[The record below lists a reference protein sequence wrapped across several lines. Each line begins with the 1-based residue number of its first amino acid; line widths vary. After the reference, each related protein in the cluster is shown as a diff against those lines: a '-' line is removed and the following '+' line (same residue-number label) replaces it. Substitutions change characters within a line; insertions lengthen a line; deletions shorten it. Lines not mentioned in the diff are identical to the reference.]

1 MLWNMTTDSDAI
13 IRNNRQMTPGMDVI
27 LPYPVAQ
34 NNEELE
40 SRILKFDM
48 EDYLS
53 RMKTF
58 EEKVELTFDGKASLR
73 IADRIEAYMRR
84 Q

>member
-1 MLWNMTTDSDAI
+1 
-13 IRNNRQMTPGMDVI
+13 
-27 LPYPVAQ
+27 
-34 NNEELE
+34 
-40 SRILKFDM
+40 M

-53 RMKTF
+53 KMKTF

-73 IADRIEAYMRR
+73 IAGRIEAYMRM